1 MPTPSA
7 PPPSRPRSPWP
18 SAQQLSV
25 VFEREKQVA
34 LDLIKTAHAAN
45 KAALASIGKG
55 KKHIRRIKTGKRTRG
70 SKRMSK
76 RMSKRRRRH

>member
-1 MPTPSA
+1 
-7 PPPSRPRSPWP
+7 
-18 SAQQLSV
+18 L
-25 VFEREKQVA
+25 REKKRVA
-34 LDLIKTAHAAN
+34 LDLIERANEVN

-55 KKHIRRIKTGKRTRG
+55 KKRSKRIKTGKRTRG